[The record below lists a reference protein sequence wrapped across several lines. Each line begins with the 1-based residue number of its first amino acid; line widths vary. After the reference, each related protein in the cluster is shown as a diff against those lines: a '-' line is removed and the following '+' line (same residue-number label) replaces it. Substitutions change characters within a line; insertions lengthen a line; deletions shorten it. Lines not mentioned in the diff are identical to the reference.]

1 MVVMFFFFKQKTAY
15 EMRISDWSSDVCSSD
30 LAPSTMAAATP
41 YPADDDKAGWR
52 DHVEAVNA
60 QLIGA
65 MQPMMAGLPVEISD
79 DRVGGVPVFRARPT
93 GGADEWRRVFL
104 DLHGGALA
112 YLGGTGCRIMA
123 AFLSRRAV
131 MPCVLGD

>member
-1 MVVMFFFFKQKTAY
+1 M
-15 EMRISDWSSDVCSSD
+15 
-30 LAPSTMAAATP
+30 LAEPSTMAAATP

-79 DRVGGVPVFRARPT
+79 DRIGGVPVFRARPT
-93 GGADEWRRVFL
+93 GGADEGRRVFSS
-104 DLHGGALA
+104 DGWRVGKERVSTCKSGWWP
-112 YLGGTGCRIMA
+112 YQ
-123 AFLSRRAV
+123 
-131 MPCVLGD
+131 

>member
-1 MVVMFFFFKQKTAY
+1 MSGVEVPGRFLPLPVHASEAARAMLA
-15 EMRISDWSSDVCSSD
+15 
-30 LAPSTMAAATP
+30 APSTMAAATP

-79 DRVGGVPVFRARPT
+79 DRIGGVPVFRARPT
-93 GGADEWRRVFL
+93 GGADEGRRSEEHTSEL
-104 DLHGGALA
+104 QSLM
-112 YLGGTGCRIMA
+112 RISYA
-123 AFLSRRAV
+123 
-131 MPCVLGD
+131 

>member
-1 MVVMFFFFKQKTAY
+1 MAVTWLQCRSGNGAGIDCREKPGRGTATSMSGV
-15 EMRISDWSSDVCSSD
+15 EVPGRFLPLPVHASEAARAM
-30 LAPSTMAAATP
+30 LAVPSTMAAATP

-79 DRVGGVPVFRARPT
+79 DRIGGVPEIGRASCR
-93 GGADEWRRVFL
+93 ER
-104 DLHGGALA
+104 
-112 YLGGTGCRIMA
+112 GCKK
-123 AFLSRRAV
+123 
-131 MPCVLGD
+131 G